1 MKNYLIYIFKLWLYK
16 VSLWMS
22 CLFDIF
28 ISKINYNQ
36 FNLCLN
42 RNWIQSLKFYMIYSN
57 ILMSFNEY
65 VKYVQECYL
74 VLLLPL
80 LWLVGISI
88 LLFSD
93 LSSFSIKVSLA

>member
-1 MKNYLIYIFKLWLYK
+1 
-16 VSLWMS
+16 
-22 CLFDIF
+22 
-28 ISKINYNQ
+28 
-36 FNLCLN
+36 
-42 RNWIQSLKFYMIYSN
+42 MIYSN